1 MEILESKQVYGVA
14 KTSKGY
20 AVALDVRVEKLQY
33 DTESRLYYRTFGDT
47 RYKNL
52 AFALKKADERVR
64 SLHKDFINF
73 QNKQVKFTF
82 ENVGLLPEQR
92 TVANTLQEVV
102 DANTI

>member
-1 MEILESKQVYGVA
+1 MEILESHQVYGVT
-14 KTSKGY
+14 KTHKGY
-20 AVALDVRVEKLQY
+20 AVVLDVKVEKLQF
-33 DTESRLYYRTFGDT
+33 DTESRLYYRIFGDS

-52 AFALKKADERVR
+52 GMALKKADERVR

-92 TVANTLQEVV
+92 TVANALQEVAN
-102 DANTI
+102 ANTL